1 MKSQPS
7 VALSI
12 RQRFRRASLK
22 RNASIA
28 EYTSRIDR
36 RSIFFVMF
44 DFVAEEQASICGGS
58 HLKRREFLQIGS
70 LAAAGLSLPQLL
82 AAKETGAVRP

>member
-1 MKSQPS
+1 MKLQPS

-36 RSIFFVMF
+36 RSIFFRYV
-44 DFVAEEQASICGGS
+44 
-58 HLKRREFLQIGS
+58 
-70 LAAAGLSLPQLL
+70 
-82 AAKETGAVRP
+82 